1 WDDRDFIPNPR
12 KGQYATLRYT
22 HFAPDVGSDTRFDE
36 YQLHYSRYHAVND
49 KDVLAWEADGAFTQ
63 GDVPWNMLPL
73 LGSNHRMR
81 GYYEGRYRDKNA
93 ISGQLEYR
101 HKLSWRHGV
110 VGWVGEG
117 TMGSSLHHLD
127 DGRWLP
133 SAGVGY
139 RFEFKPRVNVRLD
152 YGVGKASSGFYF
164 QVGEAF

>member
-1 WDDRDFIPNPR
+1 M
-12 KGQYATLRYT
+12 A
-22 HFAPDVGSDTRFDE
+22 
-36 YQLHYSRYHAVND
+36 
-49 KDVLAWEADGAFTQ
+49 
-63 GDVPWNMLPL
+63 
-73 LGSNHRMR
+73 
-81 GYYEGRYRDKNA
+81 
-93 ISGQLEYR
+93 
-101 HKLSWRHGV
+101 LSV
-110 VGWVGEG
+110 VGAG